1 MSAGSVYLDAVLH
14 PPRSLSDR
22 GFKRLMMLIGAIS
35 FVASVGF
42 WINGAWPV
50 MGFFGIEVLALW
62 VVFRITFRAQTARTY
77 VRVTADGIDVRKV
90 DARGRERR
98 ARFPAAFARVV
109 LDPDARGARALRLA
123 VSNRA
128 YPIGEHLT
136 AEERESL
143 AQALKDAISRARRER
158 YTDGDGI

>member
-1 MSAGSVYLDAVLH
+1 MPAGSVYLDAVLH

-22 GFKRLMMLIGAIS
+22 GFNRLMLLIGAIS
-35 FVASVGF
+35 FAASVGF
-42 WINGAWPV
+42 WLNGAWPV
-50 MGFFGIEVLALW
+50 VGFFGIEMLALW
-62 VVFRITFRAQTARTY
+62 VVFQITFRAQAARTY
-77 VRVTADGIDVRKV
+77 VRVTAEAVDVRKV

-98 ARFPAAFARVV
+98 ARLPSSFARVE

-136 AEERESL
+136 PEERESL
-143 AQALKDAISRARRER
+143 ALALRDAIGRARRER
-158 YTDGDGI
+158 YVDGDGI

>member
-22 GFKRLMMLIGAIS
+22 GFRRLMIMIGAVS
-35 FVASVGF
+35 FIASVGF
-42 WINGAWPV
+42 WMNGAWPV

-62 VVFRITFRAQTARTY
+62 VVFQMCFRAQTARTY
-77 VRVTADGIDVRKV
+77 VRVTAETVDVRKV

-98 ARFPAAFARVV
+98 ARLPATFTRVE

-136 AEERESL
+136 ADERESF
-143 AQALKDAISRARRER
+143 AVALKAAISKARTER
-158 YTDGDGI
+158 HYGDGS

>member
-22 GFKRLMMLIGAIS
+22 GFKRLMLLVGGIS

-42 WINGAWPV
+42 MLNGAWPV
-50 MGFFGIEVLALW
+50 MGFFGLEVGALW
-62 VVFRITFRAQTARTY
+62 LVFRMCFRAQTARTY
-77 VRVTADGIDVRKV
+77 VRVTAEAVDVRKV
-90 DARGRERR
+90 DAKGRERR
-98 ARFPAAFARVV
+98 ARLPATFARVE
-109 LDPDARGARALRLA
+109 LDPDARGARSLRLA
-123 VSNRA
+123 VSDRA

-143 AQALKDAISRARRER
+143 ALALKDAIGRARRER
-158 YTDGDGI
+158 HIDGDGP

>member
-22 GFKRLMMLIGAIS
+22 GFRRLMMVIGAIS

-42 WINGAWPV
+42 WLNGAWPV
-50 MGFFGIEVLALW
+50 VGFFGVEMLALW
-62 VVFRITFRAQTARTY
+62 VMFQITFRAQTARTY
-77 VRVTADGIDVRKV
+77 VRVTAEAVDLRKV

-98 ARFPAAFARVV
+98 ARLPATFTRVE

-143 AQALKDAISRARRER
+143 ALALKDAISRARCER
-158 YTDGDGI
+158 YAEGDSP